1 MAINLN
7 LKIILKVLVTTFLIV
22 KDSLASTISGY
33 EIKSLVEKWLEKQG
47 VEANVNILESLKYP
61 ACEPENIIIND
72 ISGNSKLIK
81 VNCIGDNPWQFIVR
95 NKVNKLQSNTKNKQ
109 LSNFYALKN
118 FKEKG
123 SIIKEKDLIIIKRKN
138 SQRNLFI
145 WEKADIVGKKLK
157 KSVNSNQLLKRS
169 NLEKDWL
176 IKKNSQVTI
185 INNKSFVTIKE
196 DGLAMNDANY
206 MDMIKV
212 KNIKSGKVIVG
223 YAKNEKKVILNT
235 KQYWKLVVL

>member
-7 LKIILKVLVTTFLIV
+7 LKIILKALTITFLIM

-33 EIKSLVEKWLEKQG
+33 EIKSLIEKWLEKQS

-138 SQRNLFI
+138 SQRNIFI
-145 WEKADIVGKKLK
+145 SEKADIVGKKLK

-212 KNIKSGKVIVG
+212 KNNKSGKVIVG
-223 YAKNEKKVILNT
+223 YAKNEKKVILNA
-235 KQYWKLVVL
+235 KQY

>member
-7 LKIILKVLVTTFLIV
+7 LKIILKTLIITFLIV

-33 EIKSLVEKWLEKQG
+33 EIKSLIEKWLEKQG
-47 VEANVNILESLKYP
+47 EEANVNILESLKYP
-61 ACEPENIIIND
+61 ACEPNNIIIND

-145 WEKADIVGKKLK
+145 SDKTDIVGKKLK

-169 NLEKDWL
+169 NLQKDWL
-176 IKKNSQVTI
+176 IKKNSLVTI

-196 DGLAMNDANY
+196 EGLAMNDANY

-235 KQYWKLVVL
+235 KLY

>member
-7 LKIILKVLVTTFLIV
+7 FKIILKASIITFLIV
-22 KDSLASTISGY
+22 KDSLASTTSGY
-33 EIKSLVEKWLEKQG
+33 EIKSLIEKWLEKQG
-47 VEANVNILESLKYP
+47 VEANVNILESLRYP

-81 VNCIGDNPWQFIVR
+81 VNCIGNNPWQFIVR
-95 NKVNKLQSNTKNKQ
+95 NKVNKLKSKTKNKQ

-123 SIIKEKDLIIIKRKN
+123 SIIKEKDLIVVKRKN
-138 SQRNLFI
+138 SQRNVLI
-145 WEKADIVGKKLK
+145 SNKLDIVGKKLK
-157 KSVNSNQLLKRS
+157 KSMNSNQLLKRS

-235 KQYWKLVVL
+235 KQY

>member
-7 LKIILKVLVTTFLIV
+7 LKITFKALIITFLIV

-33 EIKSLVEKWLEKQG
+33 EIKSLIEKWLEKQS

-145 WEKADIVGKKLK
+145 SEKADIVGKKLK

-223 YAKNEKKVILNT
+223 YAKNEKKVILNA
-235 KQYWKLVVL
+235 KQY

>member
-7 LKIILKVLVTTFLIV
+7 LKIILKTLIITFLIV

-33 EIKSLVEKWLEKQG
+33 EIKYLIEKWLEKQG

-81 VNCIGDNPWQFIVR
+81 VNCIGNNPWQFIVR
-95 NKVNKLQSNTKNKQ
+95 NKVNKFKSKTKNKQ

-145 WEKADIVGKKLK
+145 SEKTDIVGKKLK
-157 KSVNSNQLLKRS
+157 NNVNSNQLLKRS

-235 KQYWKLVVL
+235 KQY

>member
-7 LKIILKVLVTTFLIV
+7 LRIIFKALIITFLIV

-33 EIKSLVEKWLEKQG
+33 EIKSLIEKWLEKQS

-145 WEKADIVGKKLK
+145 SEKADIVGKKLK

-235 KQYWKLVVL
+235 KQY

>member
-7 LKIILKVLVTTFLIV
+7 LKIILKALIITFLIV

-33 EIKSLVEKWLEKQG
+33 EIKSLIEKWLEKQG

-81 VNCIGDNPWQFIVR
+81 VNCIGNNPWQFIVR
-95 NKVNKLQSNTKNKQ
+95 NKVNKLKSKTKNKQ

-145 WEKADIVGKKLK
+145 SEKTDIVGKKLK

-235 KQYWKLVVL
+235 KQY

>member
-7 LKIILKVLVTTFLIV
+7 LKIILKALIITFLIV

-33 EIKSLVEKWLEKQG
+33 EIKSLIEKWLEKHG
-47 VEANVNILESLKYP
+47 EEANINILESLKYP
-61 ACEPENIIIND
+61 ACEPDNIIIND

-81 VNCIGDNPWQFIVR
+81 VNCIGNNPWQFIVR
-95 NKVNKLQSNTKNKQ
+95 NKVNKLKSKTKNKQ

-123 SIIKEKDLIIIKRKN
+123 SIINEKDLIIVKTKN
-138 SQRNLFI
+138 SRRNLFI
-145 WEKADIVGKKLK
+145 SNKSDVVGKKLK

-196 DGLAMNDANY
+196 DGLALNDANY

-235 KQYWKLVVL
+235 KQY

>member
-1 MAINLN
+1 MAINFK
-7 LKIILKVLVTTFLIV
+7 LKIILTTSIITLLIV
-22 KDSLASTISGY
+22 KDSFASTISGY
-33 EIKSLVEKWLEKQG
+33 EIKSLIEKWLEKQG
-47 VEANVNILESLKYP
+47 EEANINILESLKYP
-61 ACEPENIIIND
+61 ACESDNIIIND

-81 VNCIGDNPWQFIVR
+81 INCIGNNPWQFIVR
-95 NKVNKLQSNTKNKQ
+95 NKVNKLKSKTKNKQ

-123 SIIKEKDLIIIKRKN
+123 SIIKEKDLIVVKRKN
-138 SQRNLFI
+138 SQRNVLI
-145 WEKADIVGKKLK
+145 SNKLDIVGKKLK
-157 KSVNSNQLLKRS
+157 KSMNSNQLLKRS

-176 IKKNSQVTI
+176 IKKNSLVSI

-212 KNIKSGKVIVG
+212 KNIKSGKIIVG

-235 KQYWKLVVL
+235 KQ

>member
-7 LKIILKVLVTTFLIV
+7 LKIILKALTITFLIM

-33 EIKSLVEKWLEKQG
+33 EIKSLIEKWLEQQG
-47 VEANVNILESLKYP
+47 VQSNVNILESLRYP

-81 VNCIGDNPWQFIVR
+81 VNCIGNNPWQFIVR
-95 NKVNKLQSNTKNKQ
+95 NKINKFKSKTKNKQ

-145 WEKADIVGKKLK
+145 SEKADIVGKKLK

-223 YAKNEKKVILNT
+223 YAKNEKKVILNA
-235 KQYWKLVVL
+235 KQY

>member
-7 LKIILKVLVTTFLIV
+7 LKIILKALIITFLIV

-33 EIKSLVEKWLEKQG
+33 EIKSLIEKWLEKQG

-81 VNCIGDNPWQFIVR
+81 INCIGNNPWQFIVR
-95 NKVNKLQSNTKNKQ
+95 NKVNKLKSKTKNKQ

-123 SIIKEKDLIIIKRKN
+123 SIIKEKDLIIVTRKN
-138 SQRNLFI
+138 SQRNVFI
-145 WEKADIVGKKLK
+145 SDKSDIVGKKLK

-169 NLEKDWL
+169 NLQKDWL
-176 IKKNSQVTI
+176 IKKNSLVTI
-185 INNKSFVTIKE
+185 INNKTFVTIKE

-212 KNIKSGKVIVG
+212 KNVKSGKVIVG

-235 KQYWKLVVL
+235 KQY

>member
-1 MAINLN
+1 M
-7 LKIILKVLVTTFLIV
+7 

-33 EIKSLVEKWLEKQG
+33 EIKSLIEKWLEKQG
-47 VEANVNILESLKYP
+47 VEANVNILESLRYP

-81 VNCIGDNPWQFIVR
+81 VNCIGNNPWQFIVR
-95 NKVNKLQSNTKNKQ
+95 NKVNKFKSKTKNKQ

-138 SQRNLFI
+138 SQRNVFI
-145 WEKADIVGKKLK
+145 SDKSDIVGKKLK

-235 KQYWKLVVL
+235 KQY

>member
-7 LKIILKVLVTTFLIV
+7 LKIILKALIITFLIV

-33 EIKSLVEKWLEKQG
+33 EIKSLIEKWLEKQG
-47 VEANVNILESLKYP
+47 VQANVNILESLRYP

-81 VNCIGDNPWQFIVR
+81 VNCIGNNPWQFIVR
-95 NKVNKLQSNTKNKQ
+95 NKVNKFKSKTKNKQ

-123 SIIKEKDLIIIKRKN
+123 SIIKEKDLIIVKRKN
-138 SQRNLFI
+138 SQRNVFI
-145 WEKADIVGKKLK
+145 SDKSDIVGKKLK

-169 NLEKDWL
+169 NLQKDWL

-235 KQYWKLVVL
+235 KQY

>member
-7 LKIILKVLVTTFLIV
+7 LKIILKTLIITFLIV

-33 EIKSLVEKWLEKQG
+33 EIKSLIEKWLEKQG
-47 VEANVNILESLKYP
+47 VQANVNILESLKYP

-81 VNCIGDNPWQFIVR
+81 VNCIGNNPWQFIVR
-95 NKVNKLQSNTKNKQ
+95 NKVNKFKSKTKNKQ
-109 LSNFYALKN
+109 LSDFYALKD

-145 WEKADIVGKKLK
+145 SEKTDIVGKKLK

-235 KQYWKLVVL
+235 KLY

>member
-7 LKIILKVLVTTFLIV
+7 LKIILKVLIITFLIV

-33 EIKSLVEKWLEKQG
+33 EIKSLIEKWLEQQG
-47 VEANVNILESLKYP
+47 VQSNVNILESLRYP

-81 VNCIGDNPWQFIVR
+81 VNCIGNNPWQFIVR
-95 NKVNKLQSNTKNKQ
+95 NKVNKLKSKTKNKQ
-109 LSNFYALKN
+109 LSDFYALKN

-145 WEKADIVGKKLK
+145 SEKTDIVGKKLK
-157 KSVNSNQLLKRS
+157 NNVNSNQLLKRS

-235 KQYWKLVVL
+235 KQY

>member
-7 LKIILKVLVTTFLIV
+7 LKIILKALIITFLIV

-33 EIKSLVEKWLEKQG
+33 EIKSLIDKWLEKQG

-61 ACEPENIIIND
+61 ACKPENIIIND

-81 VNCIGDNPWQFIVR
+81 VNCIGNNPWQFIVR
-95 NKVNKLQSNTKNKQ
+95 NKVNKFKSKTKNKQ
-109 LSNFYALKN
+109 LSNFYALKD

-145 WEKADIVGKKLK
+145 SEKTDIVGKKLK
-157 KSVNSNQLLKRS
+157 NSVNSNQLLKRS

-176 IKKNSQVTI
+176 IKKNSQVKI

-235 KQYWKLVVL
+235 KQY

>member
-7 LKIILKVLVTTFLIV
+7 LKIILKTLIITFLIV

-33 EIKSLVEKWLEKQG
+33 EIKSLIEKWLEKQS

-81 VNCIGDNPWQFIVR
+81 VNCIGNNPWQFIVR
-95 NKVNKLQSNTKNKQ
+95 NKVNKLKSKTKNKQ

-123 SIIKEKDLIIIKRKN
+123 SIIKEKDLIVIKRKKSHGN
-138 SQRNLFI
+138 VFI
-145 WEKADIVGKKLK
+145 SDKSDIVGKKLK

-169 NLEKDWL
+169 NLQKDWL
-176 IKKNSQVTI
+176 IKKNSLVTI

-223 YAKNEKKVILNT
+223 YAKNQKKVILNT
-235 KQYWKLVVL
+235 KQY

>member
-7 LKIILKVLVTTFLIV
+7 LRIIFKALIITFLIV

-33 EIKSLVEKWLEKQG
+33 EIKSLIEKWLEKQS

-145 WEKADIVGKKLK
+145 SEKTDIVGKKLK

-235 KQYWKLVVL
+235 KQY

>member
-7 LKIILKVLVTTFLIV
+7 LKIILKALIITFLIV

-33 EIKSLVEKWLEKQG
+33 EIKSLIEKWLEKQG

-81 VNCIGDNPWQFIVR
+81 VNCIGNNPWQFIVR
-95 NKVNKLQSNTKNKQ
+95 NKVNKLKSKTKNKQ
-109 LSNFYALKN
+109 LSDFYALKD

-138 SQRNLFI
+138 SQRNVFI
-145 WEKADIVGKKLK
+145 SDKSDIVGKKLK

-169 NLEKDWL
+169 NLQKDWL
-176 IKKNSQVTI
+176 IKKNSLVTI
-185 INNKSFVTIKE
+185 INNKTFVTIKE

-212 KNIKSGKVIVG
+212 KNVKSGKVIVG

-235 KQYWKLVVL
+235 KQY

>member
-1 MAINLN
+1 MVINFNLN
-7 LKIILKVLVTTFLIV
+7 IILKAAIITFLIV
-22 KDSLASTISGY
+22 KNSLASTISGY
-33 EIKSLVEKWLEKQG
+33 EIKSLIENWLEKQG
-47 VEANVNILESLKYP
+47 VEANVNILKSLRYP

-81 VNCIGDNPWQFIVR
+81 VNCIGNHPWQFIVR
-95 NKVNKLQSNTKNKQ
+95 NKVNKLKSKTKNKQ

-123 SIIKEKDLIIIKRKN
+123 SIIKEKDLIIVKRKN

-145 WEKADIVGKKLK
+145 SEKTDIVGKKLK

-176 IKKNSQVTI
+176 IKKNSQVKI

-235 KQYWKLVVL
+235 KQY

>member
-7 LKIILKVLVTTFLIV
+7 LKIILKTLIITFLIV

-145 WEKADIVGKKLK
+145 SEKTDIVGKKLK

-235 KQYWKLVVL
+235 KQY

>member
-7 LKIILKVLVTTFLIV
+7 LKIILKALIITFLIV

-33 EIKSLVEKWLEKQG
+33 EIKSLIEKWLEKQG
-47 VEANVNILESLKYP
+47 VEANVNILESLRYP

-81 VNCIGDNPWQFIVR
+81 VNCIGNNPWQFIVR
-95 NKVNKLQSNTKNKQ
+95 NKVYKLKSKTKNKQ

-123 SIIKEKDLIIIKRKN
+123 SIIKEKDLIIVTRKN
-138 SQRNLFI
+138 SQRNVFI
-145 WEKADIVGKKLK
+145 SDKSDIVGKKLK
-157 KSVNSNQLLKRS
+157 KSVNSNQLLKHS
-169 NLEKDWL
+169 NLQKDWL
-176 IKKNSQVTI
+176 IKKNSLVTI
-185 INNKSFVTIKE
+185 INNKTFVTIKE

-212 KNIKSGKVIVG
+212 KNVKSGKVIVG

-235 KQYWKLVVL
+235 KQY

>member
-7 LKIILKVLVTTFLIV
+7 LKITFKALIITFLIV

-33 EIKSLVEKWLEKQG
+33 EIKSLIEKWLEKQG
-47 VEANVNILESLKYP
+47 VEANVNILESLRYP

-81 VNCIGDNPWQFIVR
+81 VNCIGNNPWQFIVR
-95 NKVNKLQSNTKNKQ
+95 NKVNKFKSKTKNKQ

-145 WEKADIVGKKLK
+145 SEKTDIVGKKLK

-185 INNKSFVTIKE
+185 VNNKSFVTIKE

-206 MDMIKV
+206 MDMIKE
-212 KNIKSGKVIVG
+212 KNIKSGKIIVG

-235 KQYWKLVVL
+235 KQY

>member
-7 LKIILKVLVTTFLIV
+7 LKIILKTLIITFLIV

-33 EIKSLVEKWLEKQG
+33 EIKSLIEKWLENQG
-47 VEANVNILESLKYP
+47 VQANVNILESLRYP

-81 VNCIGDNPWQFIVR
+81 VNCIGNNPWQFIVR
-95 NKVNKLQSNTKNKQ
+95 NKVNKFKSKTKNKQ

-145 WEKADIVGKKLK
+145 SEKTDIVGKKLK
-157 KSVNSNQLLKRS
+157 NSVNSNQLLKRS

-176 IKKNSQVTI
+176 IKKNSQVII

-196 DGLAMNDANY
+196 EGLAMNDANY

-235 KQYWKLVVL
+235 KQY

>member
-7 LKIILKVLVTTFLIV
+7 LKIFLKALIITFLIM

-33 EIKSLVEKWLEKQG
+33 EIKSLIEKWLEKQG

-81 VNCIGDNPWQFIVR
+81 INCIGNNPWQFIVR
-95 NKVNKLQSNTKNKQ
+95 NKVNKLKSKTKNKQ

-145 WEKADIVGKKLK
+145 SEKTDIVGKKLK

-235 KQYWKLVVL
+235 KLY

>member
-7 LKIILKVLVTTFLIV
+7 LKIILKTLIITFVIV

-33 EIKSLVEKWLEKQG
+33 EIKSLIEKWLEKQS

-81 VNCIGDNPWQFIVR
+81 VNCIGNNPWQFIVR
-95 NKVNKLQSNTKNKQ
+95 NKVNKFKSKTKNKQ

-145 WEKADIVGKKLK
+145 SEKADIVGKKLK

-235 KQYWKLVVL
+235 KQY

>member
-7 LKIILKVLVTTFLIV
+7 LKIILKALIITFLIV

-33 EIKSLVEKWLEKQG
+33 EIKSLIEKWLEKQG

-81 VNCIGDNPWQFIVR
+81 VNCIGNNPWQFIVR
-95 NKVNKLQSNTKNKQ
+95 NKVNKLKSKTKNKQ

-145 WEKADIVGKKLK
+145 SEKADIVGKKLK

-223 YAKNEKKVILNT
+223 YAKNEKKVILNA
-235 KQYWKLVVL
+235 KQY

>member
-7 LKIILKVLVTTFLIV
+7 LRIIFKALIITFLIV

-33 EIKSLVEKWLEKQG
+33 EIKSLIEKWLEKQD
-47 VEANVNILESLKYP
+47 VEANVNILESLRYP
-61 ACEPENIIIND
+61 ACEKDNIIIND

-81 VNCIGDNPWQFIVR
+81 VNCIGNHPWQFIVR
-95 NKVNKLQSNTKNKQ
+95 NKVNKLKSKTKNKQ

-145 WEKADIVGKKLK
+145 SEKTDIVGKKLK

-223 YAKNEKKVILNT
+223 YAKNEKKVILNA
-235 KQYWKLVVL
+235 KQY

>member
-1 MAINLN
+1 MAINFN
-7 LKIILKVLVTTFLIV
+7 LKISLKASIIACLLV

-33 EIKSLVEKWLEKQG
+33 EIKSLIAKWLEKQG

-61 ACEPENIIIND
+61 ACEKNNIIIND

-81 VNCIGDNPWQFIVR
+81 VNCIGNNPWHFIVR
-95 NKVNKLQSNTKNKQ
+95 NKVNKLKSKTKNKQ
-109 LSNFYALKN
+109 LSDFYALKD

-145 WEKADIVGKKLK
+145 SEKTDIVGKKLK

-176 IKKNSQVTI
+176 IKKNSQVII

-196 DGLAMNDANY
+196 EGLAMNDANY

-235 KQYWKLVVL
+235 KQY

>member
-7 LKIILKVLVTTFLIV
+7 LKIILKALIITFLIV

-33 EIKSLVEKWLEKQG
+33 EIKSLIEKWLEKQG
-47 VEANVNILESLKYP
+47 VEANVNILESLRYP

-81 VNCIGDNPWQFIVR
+81 VNCIGNNPWQFIVR
-95 NKVNKLQSNTKNKQ
+95 NKVNKLKSKTKNKQ

-123 SIIKEKDLIIIKRKN
+123 SIIKEKDLIIVTRKN
-138 SQRNLFI
+138 SPRNVFI
-145 WEKADIVGKKLK
+145 SDKSDIVGKKLK

-169 NLEKDWL
+169 NLQKDWL
-176 IKKNSQVTI
+176 IKKNSLVTI
-185 INNKSFVTIKE
+185 INNKTFVTIKE

-212 KNIKSGKVIVG
+212 KNVKSGKIIVG

-235 KQYWKLVVL
+235 KQY

>member
-7 LKIILKVLVTTFLIV
+7 LKIILKTSIITFLIV
-22 KDSLASTISGY
+22 KDSIASTISGY
-33 EIKSLVEKWLEKQG
+33 EIKSLIEKWLEKQG
-47 VEANVNILESLKYP
+47 EEANVNILESLKYP
-61 ACEPENIIIND
+61 YCDPNNILIND

-81 VNCIGDNPWQFIVR
+81 VNCVGNNPWQFIVR
-95 NKVNKLQSNTKNKQ
+95 NKVNKQKPEIKNKQ

-123 SIIKEKDLIIIKRKN
+123 SIIKEKDLVIIKRKN
-138 SQRNLFI
+138 SHKNVFI
-145 WEKADIVGKKLK
+145 SDKSEIVGKKLK
-157 KSVNSNQLLKRS
+157 KNLNSNQLLKRS
-169 NLEKDWL
+169 NLQKDWL
-176 IKKNSQVTI
+176 IKKNSLVTI

-212 KNIKSGKVIVG
+212 KNVKSGKIIVG

-235 KQYWKLVVL
+235 KQY